1 MKSRQ
6 GKAWREL
13 AYHWQE
19 VATWR
24 GAALEKVWMIADA
37 QADPALAQEIR
48 NAMVGDFIL
57 SPEEAAQLHGVEE
70 ETDD

>member
-1 MKSRQ
+1 MKSRK
-6 GKAWREL
+6 GLAWREL

-37 QADPALAQEIR
+37 QTDQALAQEIR

-57 SPEEAAQLHGVEE
+57 SPEEAEQLHGRID
-70 ETDD
+70 ETDG